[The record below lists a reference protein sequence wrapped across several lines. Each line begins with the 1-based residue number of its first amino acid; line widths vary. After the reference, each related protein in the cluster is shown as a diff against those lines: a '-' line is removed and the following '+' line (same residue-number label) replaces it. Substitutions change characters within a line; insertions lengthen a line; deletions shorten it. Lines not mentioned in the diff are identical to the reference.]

1 MRIIAA
7 QKLLAANA
15 QLAQEVRAKLDS
27 ARVYA
32 VNVLGAP
39 GAGKTALLEA
49 LIPALKMRVAA
60 GVIEGDQATA
70 RDAAR
75 IKALG
80 VPVIQIN
87 TGKGCH
93 LDARMVSAA
102 IAELD
107 LRAIRLLFIEN
118 VGNLICT
125 AEFDLGER
133 LRLGVLSVPE
143 GDDKI
148 AKYPTMF
155 SSLNALAL
163 NKTDL
168 LPHLDF
174 EMARLESDLKRF
186 GRQVR
191 LFRVSARSGDGVA
204 ALGEWL
210 VARALR
216 WSASI

>member
-1 MRIIAA
+1 MKIIAA

-15 QLAQEVRAKLDS
+15 QIAHEVRASLDR
-27 ARVYA
+27 AGVYA
-32 VNVLGAP
+32 INVLGAP

-49 LIPALKMRVAA
+49 LIPVLSQRLPVA
-60 GVIEGDQATA
+60 VIEGDQATA
-70 RDAAR
+70 RDAER
-75 IKALG
+75 IRALG
-80 VPVIQIN
+80 VPVVQIN
-87 TGKGCH
+87 TGQGCH

-102 IAELD
+102 VAELD

-125 AEFDLGER
+125 AEFDLGEH

-155 SSLNALAL
+155 SCLDALAL

-168 LPHLDF
+168 LPHLEFDVTRVAS
-174 EMARLESDLKRF
+174 ELRRLRRTTK
-186 GRQVR
+186 V
-191 LFRVSARSGDGVA
+191 FRVSARSGAGIA
-204 ALGEWL
+204 ALAKWL
-210 VARALR
+210 AARAAR
-216 WSASI
+216 

>member
-107 LRAIRLLFIEN
+107 LRAIRLLFIEY
-118 VGNLICT
+118 VGNLICS
-125 AEFDLGER
+125 AEFDIGER

-155 SSLNALAL
+155 SSLDALAL

>member
-1 MRIIAA
+1 MKIIAA

-15 QLAQEVRAKLDS
+15 QIAQDVRATLEN
-27 ARVYA
+27 AGVCA

-49 LIPALKMRVAA
+49 LIPALKKRCPVA
-60 GVIEGDQATA
+60 VIEGDQATA
-70 RDAAR
+70 RDAER

-80 VPVIQIN
+80 VPVVQIN
-87 TGKGCH
+87 TGQGCH
-93 LDARMVSAA
+93 LDARMVAA
-102 IAELD
+102 ALESMD
-107 LRAIRLLFIEN
+107 LRTVELLFIEN

-125 AEFDLGER
+125 AEFDLGEQ

-155 SSLNALAL
+155 SCLDALVL

-168 LPHLDF
+168 LPHLEFDVT
-174 EMARLESDLKRF
+174 RVESELKRLRRTTKVF
-186 GRQVR
+186 C
-191 LFRVSARSGDGVA
+191 VSARSGAGITALAKWLA
-204 ALGEWL
+204 ART
-210 VARALR
+210 AR
-216 WSASI
+216 

>member
-1 MRIIAA
+1 MKIIAA
-7 QKLLAANA
+7 QKLLAANSQIA
-15 QLAQEVRAKLDS
+15 HDVRASLDR
-27 ARVYA
+27 AGVFA

-49 LIPALKMRVAA
+49 LIPVLRKRLPVA
-60 GVIEGDQATA
+60 VIEGDQATA

-80 VPVIQIN
+80 VPVVQIN
-87 TGKGCH
+87 TGQGCH

-102 IAELD
+102 VAELD
-107 LRAIRLLFIEN
+107 LTRVRLLFIEN

-125 AEFDLGER
+125 AEFDLGEQ

-155 SSLNALAL
+155 SGLDALAL

-168 LPHLDF
+168 LPHLEFDALRVKS
-174 EMARLESDLKRF
+174 ELKRLRRKTRVF
-186 GRQVR
+186 S
-191 LFRVSARSGDGVA
+191 VSAHTGAGIA
-204 ALGEWL
+204 ALAKWL
-210 VARALR
+210 AARAAR
-216 WSASI
+216 

>member
-1 MRIIAA
+1 MKIIAA
-7 QKLLAANA
+7 RKLLAANA
-15 QLAQEVRAKLDS
+15 QIAHEVRASLDR
-27 ARVYA
+27 AGVYA

-49 LIPALKMRVAA
+49 LIPVLCKRLPVA
-60 GVIEGDQATA
+60 VIEGDQATA

-75 IKALG
+75 IKVLG
-80 VPVIQIN
+80 VPVVQIN
-87 TGKGCH
+87 TGNGCH
-93 LDARMVSAA
+93 LDARMVAA
-102 IAELD
+102 AVDALD
-107 LRAIRLLFIEN
+107 LHAVKLLFIEN

-143 GDDKI
+143 GDDKV

-155 SSLNALAL
+155 TRIDALVL

-174 EMARLESDLKRF
+174 EMARVESDLKRLR
-186 GRQVR
+186 RQAR
-191 LFRVSARSGDGVA
+191 IFCVSAKTGAGIAPLA
-204 ALGEWL
+204 AWL
-210 VARALR
+210 AARAKR
-216 WSASI
+216 